1 MNVRHEQGWLC
12 QWRDVEHVHLK
23 QLLYHEQYFPHVK
36 KTTEEVENSPWF
48 QHYSL
53 LIHAKSIHIKFLI
66 DNFIHFRSCR
76 HTALPF
82 HIFDLSFQNVVG
94 VELRKHLK
102 LTLCFAVMLSKP
114 NLILNASFPVSS
126 KSQEAY
132 NFPTHR
138 WLQKKDTNSTKRQ
151 EGDSLSSSSY
161 HQHFKWWTNER
172 EQTVYLLYMYI
183 EYMLKWGNKATRERC
198 KIHRL
203 KNKWIIA
210 IPRHL
215 FL

>member
-36 KTTEEVENSPWF
+36 KTTEEEENSPWF

-66 DNFIHFRSCR
+66 DNFVHFRSCR
-76 HTALPF
+76 HTTLPF

-114 NLILNASFPVSS
+114 NLILNASFPVRS

-132 NFPTHR
+132 NFPTH
-138 WLQKKDTNSTKRQ
+138 
-151 EGDSLSSSSY
+151 
-161 HQHFKWWTNER
+161 
-172 EQTVYLLYMYI
+172 
-183 EYMLKWGNKATRERC
+183 C
-198 KIHRL
+198 
-203 KNKWIIA
+203 
-210 IPRHL
+210 
-215 FL
+215 